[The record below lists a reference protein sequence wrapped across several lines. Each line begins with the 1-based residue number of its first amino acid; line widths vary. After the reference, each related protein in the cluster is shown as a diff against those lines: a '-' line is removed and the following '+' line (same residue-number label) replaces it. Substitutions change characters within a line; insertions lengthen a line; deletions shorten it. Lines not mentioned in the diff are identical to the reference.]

1 MNLEKIQS
9 LLVGALLIGLILVGV
24 LVLWPYFSA
33 LVLAGVFAI
42 ACEPIFK
49 KILFAVRYRW
59 IASLLTVLFVL
70 IVILV
75 PVAFFGTLVFGE
87 AQQIY
92 MSIEEQGSIGS
103 GQGLLVFINEKIS
116 ALITVGWGNINVE
129 NYINSVV
136 SWLVTNLGLVFST
149 IAQGVLTF
157 ALSLFVLFYFF
168 KDEQKIKN
176 FIIEYNPLSQKNAL
190 LIIDK
195 IRNSVNSVIRG
206 SLVVAILQ
214 GIVTGIGFAIFG
226 ISNPALWGG
235 VAVFAALVPTFG
247 TSLIIIPAILYL
259 WLSGG
264 VGYALG
270 LLVWGMVAVGL
281 LDNFLGPQLVKRGT
295 HIHPLLILLSVLGG
309 VSFFGPLGFIL
320 GPLVFSLLFAML
332 EIYKAVSK
340 DIS

>member
-103 GQGLLVFINEKIS
+103 G
-116 ALITVGWGNINVE
+116 
-129 NYINSVV
+129 
-136 SWLVTNLGLVFST
+136 
-149 IAQGVLTF
+149 
-157 ALSLFVLFYFF
+157 
-168 KDEQKIKN
+168 
-176 FIIEYNPLSQKNAL
+176 
-190 LIIDK
+190 
-195 IRNSVNSVIRG
+195 
-206 SLVVAILQ
+206 
-214 GIVTGIGFAIFG
+214 
-226 ISNPALWGG
+226 
-235 VAVFAALVPTFG
+235 
-247 TSLIIIPAILYL
+247 
-259 WLSGG
+259 
-264 VGYALG
+264 
-270 LLVWGMVAVGL
+270 
-281 LDNFLGPQLVKRGT
+281 
-295 HIHPLLILLSVLGG
+295 
-309 VSFFGPLGFIL
+309 
-320 GPLVFSLLFAML
+320 
-332 EIYKAVSK
+332 
-340 DIS
+340 

>member
-9 LLVGALLIGLILVGV
+9 LLVGALLIGLVLVGI
-24 LVLWPYFSA
+24 LVLWPYFST

-42 ACEPIFK
+42 ACEPIFR

-92 MSIEEQGSIGS
+92 TSIGEQGSMGS

-116 ALITVGWGNINVE
+116 ALIPVGWGNINVE
-129 NYINSVV
+129 NYINNVV

-259 WLSGG
+259 WLLGE

-270 LLVWGMVAVGL
+270 LLIWGIVAVGL

-340 DIS
+340 DMS

>member
-9 LLVGALLIGLILVGV
+9 LLVGALLIGLVLVGI

-92 MSIEEQGSIGS
+92 TSIGEQGNIGS

-116 ALITVGWGNINVE
+116 ALIPIGWGNINVE

-247 TSLIIIPAILYL
+247 TSLVIIPAVLYL

-281 LDNFLGPQLVKRGT
+281 LDNFLGPQLVKKGT

-340 DIS
+340 DKS

>member
-116 ALITVGWGNINVE
+116 ALIPVGWGNINVE

-332 EIYKAVSK
+332 
-340 DIS
+340 

>member
-116 ALITVGWGNINVE
+116 ALIPVGWGNINVE

>member
-1 MNLEKIQS
+1 
-9 LLVGALLIGLILVGV
+9 ILVGV

-116 ALITVGWGNINVE
+116 ALIPVGWGNINVE